1 MRKPKSSQA
10 EKLRSRK
17 IDKLTDWQDARLT
30 RWQKDRMTRCKDDNM
45 TRWHHYRTIK
55 QQDDKSYK
63 KLSKMAKSPKVGKH
77 CQTLLKIVESCQM
90 LPTSIKSWQKKLNIA
105 NIVKSCHL
113 LVEVYTVHGLS
124 HCCYGNLFPCVIRR
138 IIILMRRREYR
149 LLRTWLDL
157 GSQER
162 SSTGKI
168 IFLSNLLFADKFC
181 LKRFPHFVHS
191 SWRAMIL
198 NTTLCEI

>member
-1 MRKPKSSQA
+1 M
-10 EKLRSRK
+10 
-17 IDKLTDWQDARLT
+17 
-30 RWQKDRMTRCKDDNM
+30 
-45 TRWHHYRTIK
+45 
-55 QQDDKSYK
+55 
-63 KLSKMAKSPKVGKH
+63 
-77 CQTLLKIVESCQM
+77 
-90 LPTSIKSWQKKLNIA
+90 
-105 NIVKSCHL
+105 
-113 LVEVYTVHGLS
+113 YTVHGLS

-181 LKRFPHFVHS
+181 LKRFPHFVIPAGALWYWTPHCVKFKPGEEKLNS
-191 SWRAMIL
+191 LKEGKVFVQQSCRKQSKWKSNLHLITPILIFTFLLMMYGKWSVSTDIDVLAWWRRKL
-198 NTTLCEI
+198 RLSPKSKFT